1 MAVNH
6 EIKSQLAKLL
16 ATEDLIVENK
26 NVETAQFDVRSRVLT
41 LPKWDRASNAVY
53 DCLVA
58 HEVGHALYTPDRDWF
73 VEVQI
78 PPTFVNIVEDVR
90 IEKLMK
96 RRYAGLAKTFYNG
109 YNELNDHD
117 FFSIEDED
125 ISTFNLADRINLHC
139 KIGAWNEIS
148 FSDTEIPIINLI
160 QNVETFDETLSAAEA
175 LYNFCKQELKKQ
187 KKAKE
192 NNPEGGQDS
201 LDGTESRSD
210 NSTDDGDD
218 SESTLSNSSSNGS
231 MEGGTDSSNN
241 VSSHHGTDSIEP
253 ETKTTETLEDALKDL
268 TDTRNNLE
276 SVYFELPKLDLK
288 KIVIDNKV
296 IHDEID
302 LSWKTQTEDWR
313 KSLQEKGITSFS
325 EDLFGEVDDEF
336 IKFKR
341 NAQKEVN
348 YLVKEFECKKSASA
362 YARATTARTGVLDV
376 SNLHTYKYN
385 EDLFKKITVLPD
397 GKNHGLV
404 FILDWSGSMSSVMLD
419 TIKQLYNLLWFCKK
433 VSIPFDVYAFTNEY
447 PPNESIHRLAYE
459 KKEGLAFVAETFSL
473 MNLFTSKVRSKVLED
488 QMKNIFRLGT
498 VFSRGIGSAVQ
509 PVYYSIPLGMTLSGT
524 PLNESLI
531 ALHQILPQFKKE
543 NNLEKVQCVVLTD
556 GEGAPIRYS
565 KEFRRHW
572 EEDPY
577 MGTCNIH
584 ERCVLRNRKTGYTY
598 SCGELGYWGDFTD
611 LLLKDLRQTFSDMNF
626 IGIRILNNR
635 DASQFIRRYSGSGTA
650 YDSYDNIM
658 KVWRKIKAFTIKNS
672 GYHSYFGLSSS
683 ALSNDDEFEVRE
695 DATKAQIK
703 RAFANSLKGKK
714 MNKKILGEFVE
725 LIV

>member
-1 MAVNH
+1 MVVNH

-16 ATEDLIVENK
+16 ATEDLIVEHR
-26 NVETAQFDVRSRVLT
+26 VIETAQFDVHTRVLT
-41 LPKWDRASNAVY
+41 LPKWDKASNGVY

-73 VEVQI
+73 LEVQI
-78 PPTFVNIVEDVR
+78 PPTFVNIVEDAR

-109 YNELNDHD
+109 YNELNDQD
-117 FFSIEDED
+117 FFEIEDED
-125 ISTFNLADRINLHC
+125 LNDFNLADRINLYC
-139 KIGAWNEIS
+139 KIGAWNNIS
-148 FSDTEIPIINLI
+148 FSPTETPIINLI

-175 LYNFCKQELKKQ
+175 LYNFCKQQLKDE
-187 KKAKE
+187 KE
-192 NNPEGGQDS
+192 EISLTSDSEDSGVDDSGINNIDS
-201 LDGTESRSD
+201 STDSRDID
-210 NSTDDGDD
+210 NSDMETDVDPDYR
-218 SESTLSNSSSNGS
+218 TSNDV
-231 MEGGTDSSNN
+231 GGVSNN
-241 VSSHHGTDSIEP
+241 DEP
-253 ETKTTETLEDALKDL
+253 EVHTTQTLEDSLKGL

-276 SVYFELPKLDLK
+276 STYFELPDLELK
-288 KIVIDNKV
+288 RIIIDNKV
-296 IHDEID
+296 IHDDID

-313 KSLQEKGITSFS
+313 KSLQEKGLTTFS
-325 EDLFGEVDDEF
+325 EDLFGEVDEEF
-336 IKFKR
+336 VKFKR
-341 NAQKEVN
+341 NAQKEVS

-385 EDLFKKITVLPD
+385 EDLFKKITILPD

-404 FILDWSGSMSSVMLD
+404 FILDWSGSMSNVMLD

-433 VSIPFDVYAFTNEY
+433 VSIPFEVYAFTNEY

-488 QMKNIFRLGT
+488 QMKNIFRIGV
-498 VFSRGIGSAVQ
+498 VFSRGMGSS
-509 PVYYSIPLGMTLSGT
+509 VYYSIPLGMTLSGT

-543 NNLEKVQCVVLTD
+543 HNLEKVQCVVLSD

-572 EEDPY
+572 EENPY

-584 ERCVLRNRKTGYTY
+584 ERCILRNRKTGYSY
-598 SCGELGYWGDFTD
+598 SCEGLAYWGDFTD

-635 DASQFIRRYSGSGTA
+635 DAAPFIRRYAGLSYAS
-650 YDSYDNIM
+650 DSYDNIM
-658 KVWRKIKAFTIKNS
+658 KGWRKNKAFTIKNS

-683 ALSNDDEFEVRE
+683 ALSNDDEFEVE
-695 DATKAQIK
+695 KDATKAQIK
-703 RAFANSLKGKK
+703 KAFVNSLKGKK

-725 LIV
+725 LIA